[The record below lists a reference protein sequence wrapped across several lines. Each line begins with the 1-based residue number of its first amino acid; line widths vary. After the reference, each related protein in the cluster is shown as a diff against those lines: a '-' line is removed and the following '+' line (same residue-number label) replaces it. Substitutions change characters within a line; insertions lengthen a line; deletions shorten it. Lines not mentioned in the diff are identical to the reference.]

1 MISDERQKL
10 LAKNLVEY
18 SISVQKGEKVWI
30 DAFGIDVSFVNAL
43 VDAVYAAGA
52 KFQAFLQAVPCSTRG
67 SNSADTV
74 RRNRPL

>member
-18 SISVQKGEKVWI
+18 SINVQKGEKVWI

-43 VDAVYAAGA
+43 VDAVYAAGTR
-52 KFQAFLQAVPCSTRG
+52 CS
-67 SNSADTV
+67 
-74 RRNRPL
+74 